1 MYQKYETERFL
12 LIHFL
17 FLYCP
22 VEIYK
27 GRCFWFALILC
38 RLNFQSYKTYQK
50 YFSCHFCHHSQLF
63 NKLIYNKLEP
73 NVKMTANEIKTLF
86 YNKEELFQS
95 YNNRKRLLLFDKS
108 YICIANK
115 HVGSSALWAVINKC
129 LITVFC
135 LVMTIVYFE
144 R

>member
-38 RLNFQSYKTYQK
+38 RLNFQSYKTNQK
-50 YFSCHFCHHSQLF
+50 
-63 NKLIYNKLEP
+63 
-73 NVKMTANEIKTLF
+73 
-86 YNKEELFQS
+86 
-95 YNNRKRLLLFDKS
+95 
-108 YICIANK
+108 
-115 HVGSSALWAVINKC
+115 
-129 LITVFC
+129 
-135 LVMTIVYFE
+135 
-144 R
+144 